1 VRSSDDMRR
10 ADAPTEGA
18 PAATVK
24 GVASESPA
32 NAPAEG
38 ASAEH
43 AHGEEAAAK
52 ASANTHAAHLIEFDD
67 VSYLYDGD
75 ILALDHVSFTV
86 DAGEMIALT
95 GPNGCGK
102 STALR
107 VMNGLAFPA
116 GGTYRFD
123 GTVIDAQTMK
133 DALFAKRFHQRI
145 GFVFQNSDTQLF
157 CPSVGE
163 EIAFGPRQMG
173 LSDEEVQRRTDDML
187 ELFGLQDLRDRAP
200 YNLSGGE
207 KHKLAMACIVSMNPD
222 ALVLDEPTNHLD
234 EDSQAW
240 TVAFLRSLAQAGKT
254 VLVTTHHRDMI
265 AALGAREIHMDKH
278 HHVVE

>member
-1 VRSSDDMRR
+1 MRSSDNARQAVMT
-10 ADAPTEGA
+10 AAA
-18 PAATVK
+18 VPAAIATDAEAK
-24 GVASESPA
+24 DPA
-32 NAPAEG
+32 NAYG
-38 ASAEH
+38 
-43 AHGEEAAAK
+43 
-52 ASANTHAAHLIEFDD
+52 AHLIEFED
-67 VSYLYDGD
+67 VSYAYDDD
-75 ILALDHVSFTV
+75 IVALEHVSFSV

-107 VMNGLAFPA
+107 IMNGLAFPA

-123 GTVIDAQTMK
+123 GTVIDENAMK
-133 DALFAKRFHQRI
+133 DALFAKRFHQRL

-157 CPSVGE
+157 CPSVSE

-173 LSDEEVQRRTDDML
+173 LSEEQVQHRTDDML
-187 ELFGLQDLRDRAP
+187 ECFGLQHLRDRAP
-200 YNLSGGE
+200 YNLSDGE

-240 TVAFLRSLAQAGKT
+240 TVAFLRSLVEGGKT

-265 AALGAREIHMDKH
+265 AALGAREIHLDKYH
-278 HHVVE
+278 HITV